1 LLGDLAVDARGN
13 LTVAWQSSASG
24 VDTTAIAA
32 RRIGADGSLGPIQ
45 VLSVGSSPSDVKYAP
60 QVALDRAGNATVAW
74 LFVSSRPPDKFFTTI
89 ESRRIDLQGNLNPLT
104 DVSAPFSDVASF
116 QITVDPV
123 GNRTVAWLRYPQPLQ
138 SRSYV
143 LQLRRIGRDGVL
155 GAIDTVASGV
165 CTTCYEQFAPQ
176 LSSDASGVVT
186 AVWLEP
192 QPGLR
197 AAIKLSRFA
206 PG

>member
-1 LLGDLAVDARGN
+1 
-13 LTVAWQSSASG
+13 
-24 VDTTAIAA
+24 
-32 RRIGADGSLGPIQ
+32 
-45 VLSVGSSPSDVKYAP
+45 
-60 QVALDRAGNATVAW
+60 
-74 LFVSSRPPDKFFTTI
+74 
-89 ESRRIDLQGNLNPLT
+89 
-104 DVSAPFSDVASF
+104 
-116 QITVDPV
+116 
-123 GNRTVAWLRYPQPLQ
+123 VAWLRYPQPLQ